1 MASKLNNNF
10 SDNGNIPSIISSD
23 KFGEYDAEMQR
34 EILKKMDESQKRD
47 GGLMGKL
54 FGNKKEL
61 ASMNIAVFICSI
73 LLLICAIDVIHS
85 ICTNGEI
92 HMNLITTMIPV
103 VSLALGFVFGKG
115 ESNK

>member
-1 MASKLNNNF
+1 MASKLNNNLSG
-10 SDNGNIPSIISSD
+10 SDNITSVISSD
-23 KFGEYDAEMQR
+23 KFGEYSPEMQQA
-34 EILKKMDESQKRD
+34 ILDKLEKMGQND

-85 ICTNGEI
+85 IWINGEI